1 MTIDRRVHQQVRGR
15 MKVGSERTNNA
26 AVVVVL
32 ERVVVKL
39 VMVAAVMIKVVV
51 VVLLLGKSI
60 RKLFGF
66 SLRR

>member
-26 AVVVVL
+26 AVVVL